1 MSDDGKT
8 LQRQVA
14 GRRVRQLQVT
24 VVAGADANAS
34 SGAVERCAIGTAG
47 DNELVLKDPEVSR
60 YHLEL
65 VAGEHGILVKDL
77 GSLNGTH
84 LGSTRIVEAIVQPGA
99 KIVAGTTTLVVT
111 DAGTDERPVA
121 TTEVPSIVGRSS
133 AIREVASDVVRL
145 AQTQVST
152 LIQGET
158 GTGKE
163 VIARAIHDQGPRAG
177 KPFVVVDCGSMPA
190 TLIAS
195 ELFGHERGAF
205 TGADQR
211 HAGAFEQSDGGTLF
225 LDEIGE
231 LPLAV
236 QPSLL
241 GALERRRFRRVGG
254 QKEISVDVRVI
265 AATHRDLRAEANR
278 GTFRP
283 DLYFRLA
290 VARVVLP
297 ALRQRRE
304 DIEPLVAHFV
314 EQATGQSDVSRFFG
328 PASMDAMRQHPWS
341 GNVRELRNVV
351 ERALAL
357 GQLQLDTAQHA
368 PGDGLL
374 PSYKDARTTALAE
387 FEKSYLSRL
396 MTISTN
402 NASEAARR
410 AAMDRPYLLS
420 LLKKHGLR

>member
-1 MSDDGKT
+1 MTEDGKT
-8 LQRQVA
+8 LRREPA
-14 GRRVRQLQVT
+14 GRRVRKLSVT
-24 VVAGADANAS
+24 VTSGVDANLES
-34 SGAVERCAIGTAG
+34 PAVERCAIGSAS
-47 DNELVLKDPEVSR
+47 DNELVLRDPEVSR

-84 LGSTRIVEAIVQPGA
+84 LANTRIVEAILQPGT
-99 KIVAGTTTLVVT
+99 KLVAGSTTLIVN
-111 DAGTDERPVA
+111 DAGTDTKPA
-121 TTEVPSIVGRSS
+121 TMTEVPSIIGRSS
-133 AIREVASDVVRL
+133 AIREVASDVAQL
-145 AQTQVST
+145 AKTAVST
-152 LIQGET
+152 LIHGET

-163 VIARAIHDQGPRAG
+163 VIARAIHELGSRRD

-211 HAGAFEQSDGGTLF
+211 HVGAFEQADGGTLF

-254 QKEISVDVRVI
+254 QKEIAVDVRVI
-265 AATHRDLRAEANR
+265 AATHRDLRSEANR

-290 VARVVLP
+290 VARVVIP

-314 EQATGQSDVSRFFG
+314 EQATGQSDVSRYFG
-328 PASMDAMRQHPWS
+328 PASLDAMRQHPWS

-368 PGDGLL
+368 VNEGPL
-374 PSYKDARTTALAE
+374 PSYKDARASALSE
-387 FEKSYLSRL
+387 FEKTYLTRL
-396 MTISTN
+396 MSLSTN

-420 LLKKHGLR
+420 LLKKHSLR